1 MQRHA
6 LFRFAI
12 LVLCL
17 TSIFALAQR
26 PDESSSPS
34 QHKQS
39 PAVRQSAMSLLEEA
53 LAGTGSLTLPSNR
66 LAIELRAFPVVW
78 SRSDARARA
87 LVQQMAGDFAQSAGA
102 LTQSPD
108 QNPIEALN
116 TLRNQRNNIANRIA
130 STDPELALLFV
141 FGTLPYLTSINPDE
155 DSDDHALVLDLAAQV
170 AQHDPRRALQLA
182 QQQLKQT
189 VDLPQSMIGLL
200 QQVQR
205 YDSQAGAH
213 LLRDIVDHLRAQ
225 NLAEDTEALS
235 FAASLLGDQFSRQS
249 ETGKPDE
256 SLRTLA
262 ETVATAALNSDV
274 MRESPY
280 LMNPALPALDA
291 LVPPKSALLLPSTAR
306 TITPSSIQGSLW
318 QKFNQARASG
328 NSDQTLAVVSQAPE
342 DIRAQMVEQAAWGF
356 AGNGD
361 LERTGQV
368 VQSLEPW
375 KRNGVMQL
383 AIRCAALTA
392 ASRGNFSSARQ
403 LATQITD
410 EETRATLL
418 SDLALYAFSVD
429 KRAIAEEIL
438 GEATALVMNRGAGT
452 SAFAAQLKVALA
464 YLQVKPAQAIP
475 LLERS
480 ASQIEQAL
488 SAAAQLEGF
497 LPDRHSFE
505 GEELILDQG
514 FLYSSLLEP
523 YALATAELATHD
535 LPAARSL
542 ADRLPL
548 PEARLMT
555 EVFVATGVLTQKDSA
570 QAASNASNEKSLFL
584 ESYWPK

>member
-6 LFRFAI
+6 VFRLAI

-17 TSIFALAQR
+17 TSMSAFAQR
-26 PDESSSPS
+26 PDAPVSPS
-34 QHKQS
+34 QREPS
-39 PAVRQSAMSLLEEA
+39 PAVRQSALSLLEEA
-53 LAGTGSLTLPSNR
+53 LAGTGSLTLPANR

-78 SRSDARARA
+78 SRGEARARA
-87 LVQQMAGDFAQSAGA
+87 LIQQMAGDFAQSASA

-108 QNPIEALN
+108 QNPNESLN
-116 TLRNQRNNIANRIA
+116 ILRNQRTNITNRIA
-130 STDPELALLFV
+130 GTDPELALLFV
-141 FGTLPYLTSINPDE
+141 FATLPYLTSINPDQ

-182 QQQLKQT
+182 EQQLKQT

-200 QQVQR
+200 EQVQR

-213 LLRDIVDHLRAQ
+213 LLRDIVDHLRQ
-225 NLAEDTEALS
+225 QDLAEDTEALS

-249 ETGKPDE
+249 ETGKPDDA
-256 SLRTLA
+256 LRTLA
-262 ETVATAALNSDV
+262 DTVATAALSSNV

-280 LMNPALPALDA
+280 LMNPAMSALDA
-291 LVPPKSALLLPSTAR
+291 LVPSKSAQVFPHSAR
-306 TITPSSIQGSLW
+306 TAAPISMQASLW
-318 QKFNQARASG
+318 QKFNQARATG
-328 NSDQTLAVVSQAPE
+328 NNDQTLALLSQAPE
-342 DIRAQMVEQAAWGF
+342 DIRSQMVEQAAWGF
-356 AGNGD
+356 ASNGD
-361 LERTGQV
+361 LERTNQV
-368 VQSLEPW
+368 VQNLEPW

-383 AIRCAALTA
+383 AIRCAALVA

-403 LATQITD
+403 FASQITD

-418 SDLALYAFSVD
+418 SDLALYAYSLD
-429 KRAIAEEIL
+429 KRPIAEDIL

-452 SAFAAQLKVALA
+452 SAFAAQLKVAQA
-464 YLQVKPAQAIP
+464 YLSVKPAHAIP

-505 GEELILDQG
+505 GSELILDQG
-514 FLYSSLLEP
+514 FLYNSLLEP

-555 EVFVATGVLTQKDSA
+555 EVVVATGVLARKDNA
-570 QAASNASNEKSLFL
+570 QAASNSISEERFFL
-584 ESYWPK
+584 EKY